1 MILKIGTRGS
11 QLALAQS
18 RWVKASIEDK
28 HPHVQVEL
36 VVIKTKGDKILD
48 SPLNLIGGKGL
59 FVKEI
64 EDALLNHQVDLA
76 VHSMKDL
83 PAELPEGLM
92 LAAFPERE
100 TPFDA
105 LVSIG
110 NQTFDQLPVG
120 ARVGT
125 GSLRRKAQI
134 LYMRPD
140 LDIVSLRGNVGTRL
154 KKLESEN
161 LHAVVLAGAGL
172 KRLGFADRITM
183 VFAAGDVLPAV
194 GQGALGLE
202 VRDDD
207 ERTISLVAVLNHG
220 PTEIAV
226 KAERA
231 FLAELQGGC
240 QVPIAG
246 FALTN
251 GEELRLEGMV
261 AGVDGDMLIRD
272 EIRGKKTEAEE
283 MGIRLARRMLDSGA
297 DEILKEFYST

>member
-18 RWVKASIEDK
+18 RWVKTRIEEQ
-28 HPHVQVEL
+28 HPHVHVEL
-36 VVIKTKGDKILD
+36 AVIKTKGDKILD

-64 EDALLNHQVDLA
+64 EDALLNHHVDLA

-83 PAELPEGLM
+83 PSTLPEGLM

-100 TPFDA
+100 IPYDA
-105 LVSIG
+105 LISIG
-110 NQTFDQLPVG
+110 NERLTQLPAG

-125 GSLRRKAQI
+125 GSLRRKSQI
-134 LYMRPD
+134 LHLRPD

-154 KKLESEN
+154 KKLESEG
-161 LHAVVLAGAGL
+161 LQAVVLAAAGL
-172 KRLGFADRITM
+172 KRLGFENRITTILGD
-183 VFAAGDVLPAV
+183 ADVLPAV

-202 VRDDD
+202 VRSDDD
-207 ERTISLVAVLNHG
+207 RTIGLVETLNHG

-231 FLAELQGGC
+231 FLEELQGGC

-246 FALTN
+246 FALSS
-251 GEELRLEGMV
+251 GEELRLQGMV
-261 AGVDGDMLIRD
+261 ADLEGDRLIRD
-272 EIRGKKTEAEE
+272 EIRGSTREAEE
-283 MGIRLARRMLDSGA
+283 IGVKLARKMLDSGA
-297 DEILKEFYST
+297 NEILKEFYFG